1 MDILYGTRD
10 YYEIDNNNINNI
22 SNMNMNALGYRPQLA
37 TDYYCNIPLAEIKD
51 DISTSPPTPPS
62 MQIDNILTMS
72 DNINVYP
79 GFVRIAPY
87 QNTSIPV
94 VVDNNKYVEDPT

>member
-51 DISTSPPTPPS
+51 DISTSPPTLPYS
-62 MQIDNILTMS
+62 TIS
-72 DNINVYP
+72 EYIN
-79 GFVRIAPY
+79 A
-87 QNTSIPV
+87 SSS
-94 VVDNNKYVEDPT
+94 